1 MTASPSID
9 THAAGHTD
17 HAEQDHGH
25 GMAIEATDVAEAT
38 APDAI
43 DDRVGREAN
52 VAADVGAPRV
62 PRRTIDNAPGDGFA
76 LPPPVTAFSMAVTKR
91 SGRREPVDLNK
102 IVRAV
107 TRNCDGLYAV
117 DPMRVATR
125 TISGLYD
132 GATTRE
138 LDELSIRTA
147 ALLTAEEPEYG
158 RLAAR
163 LLAQVIE
170 KEVAGL
176 EIHAFSQSIQ
186 RGHELGL
193 INERLLGFVQAHAR
207 KLNDAIDPAL
217 NQRFDYFGLRTLYD
231 RYLLRH
237 PTARTVIETPQQ
249 FFLRIA
255 CALSGDVGD
264 ALALYRRMAQLD
276 YIPSSPTLFN
286 AGTTHEQL
294 SSCFLLDSPE
304 DSLESIYKRYMDVA
318 KLSKFSGGIGL
329 SYTRIRSRGSLIRST
344 NGLSN
349 GIVPWLKTLD
359 ASVAAV
365 NQCFAPDTHV
375 FTADGTKPIKDVAE
389 GDLVLGISGTL
400 RTVTRKMT
408 YAQQDLMVA
417 IDVKHSIAP
426 IRVTAGHPF
435 YVIRG
440 VPLEQSIARTEAWL
454 SKGKVRA
461 EWIDAGRLG
470 KGDYMA
476 QTIPYQIEPV
486 EGISEDDARLYG
498 ILLGDGHL
506 SADGMEWGVSGN
518 PAGDSHLAFVRDY
531 LDQRGIHHWETGRG
545 DRYLQ
550 IRWAT
555 GRGVVRNATNGR
567 ITSAGTATLPFNRE
581 DLYDAAGCK
590 RISRRLSH
598 LPRPHTLAM
607 LQGLI
612 ETDGGISRG
621 TEIYFTNTSRPLV
634 DALRYQ
640 LLRLG
645 VPCAGQY
652 REREQ
657 SHDGVR
663 SDGSVAQFDG
673 ITKAYDLR
681 IPAVAEI
688 AERVGCRPLTKRNW
702 IVWQGQVF
710 SRLRAVE
717 PMTPV
722 PFVIDLEVE
731 GDESYMT
738 TAGLAHNGGK
748 RKGAACVYLEPWH
761 ADVEEFLE
769 LRDNTGDEAR
779 RTHNL
784 NLANWIPDEFMR
796 RVEADATWSLFDP
809 HKVPQLTDLW
819 GEAFERAYRA
829 AEAAGLA
836 TKQVKARDLYARMMR
851 TLAQTGNGWMN
862 FKDKANRAC
871 NQTLRE
877 GNVVH
882 LSNLCT
888 EILEVTSQDE
898 TAVCNLGSINLSHHV
913 TLFDQSRIGEGDDA
927 MPVGEGTMLAAGPVD
942 AATGLRLTGRFDFD
956 KLAETVRLAVRQLDR
971 VIDLNFYPIDTA
983 RNANL
988 KWRPVGLGVMGLQDV
1003 FFKLRLP
1010 FDSEPARALSR
1021 QIAEAIYFHALSAS
1035 NELAM
1040 ELGAHPGFIDTRAA
1054 QGELQ
1059 FDAWGVAPSEPAR
1072 WDALRARIREHGLR
1086 NSLLVAIAPTA
1097 TIASI
1102 AGCYE
1107 CIEPQVSNLF
1117 KRETLSGDFLVVN
1130 RYLVQELKTL
1140 GLWTP
1145 ELRDAIKLAEGS
1157 IQGIDAIPASLRAV
1171 YRTAWELPM
1180 RSLIDMG
1187 AERGAFIDQSQS
1199 LNLFIES
1206 PNIGQLSSMYMYAW
1220 KQGLKTTY
1228 YLRSRP
1234 ATRIAKTTVSSTA
1247 TSAPKPDYTP
1257 AEAIA
1262 CSLENPEACEACQ

>member
-1 MTASPSID
+1 MTPP
-9 THAAGHTD
+9 AANLT
-17 HAEQDHGH
+17 
-25 GMAIEATDVAEAT
+25 M
-38 APDAI
+38 
-43 DDRVGREAN
+43 
-52 VAADVGAPRV
+52 
-62 PRRTIDNAPGDGFA
+62 
-76 LPPPVTAFSMAVTKR
+76 SVTKR

-107 TRNCDGLYAV
+107 TRCAEGLYSV
-117 DPMRVATR
+117 DPMRVSTR

-163 LLAQVIE
+163 LLAGVIE
-170 KEVAGL
+170 KEVAGI

-186 RGHELGL
+186 RGFDLGL
-193 INERLLGFVQAHAR
+193 INQRLLDFVQANAR
-207 KLNDAIDPAL
+207 KLNDAIDRNLDA
-217 NQRFDYFGLRTLYD
+217 RFDYFGLRTLYD

-255 CALSGDVGD
+255 CALSEDVSD

-286 AGTTHEQL
+286 SGTTHEQL

-304 DSLESIYKRYMDVA
+304 DSLEAIYKRYMDVA

-329 SYTRIRSRGSLIRST
+329 SYTRIRARGSLIRST

-365 NQCFAPDTHV
+365 NQ
-375 FTADGTKPIKDVAE
+375 
-389 GDLVLGISGTL
+389 
-400 RTVTRKMT
+400 
-408 YAQQDLMVA
+408 
-417 IDVKHSIAP
+417 
-426 IRVTAGHPF
+426 
-435 YVIRG
+435 
-440 VPLEQSIARTEAWL
+440 
-454 SKGKVRA
+454 
-461 EWIDAGRLG
+461 
-470 KGDYMA
+470 
-476 QTIPYQIEPV
+476 
-486 EGISEDDARLYG
+486 
-498 ILLGDGHL
+498 
-506 SADGMEWGVSGN
+506 
-518 PAGDSHLAFVRDY
+518 
-531 LDQRGIHHWETGRG
+531 
-545 DRYLQ
+545 
-550 IRWAT
+550 
-555 GRGVVRNATNGR
+555 
-567 ITSAGTATLPFNRE
+567 
-581 DLYDAAGCK
+581 
-590 RISRRLSH
+590 
-598 LPRPHTLAM
+598 
-607 LQGLI
+607 
-612 ETDGGISRG
+612 
-621 TEIYFTNTSRPLV
+621 
-634 DALRYQ
+634 
-640 LLRLG
+640 
-645 VPCAGQY
+645 
-652 REREQ
+652 
-657 SHDGVR
+657 
-663 SDGSVAQFDG
+663 
-673 ITKAYDLR
+673 
-681 IPAVAEI
+681 
-688 AERVGCRPLTKRNW
+688 
-702 IVWQGQVF
+702 
-710 SRLRAVE
+710 
-717 PMTPV
+717 
-722 PFVIDLEVE
+722 
-731 GDESYMT
+731 
-738 TAGLAHNGGK
+738 GGK

-761 ADVEEFLE
+761 ADIEEFLE

-796 RVEADATWSLFDP
+796 RVEADADWSLFDP
-809 HKVPQLTDLW
+809 AKVPQLTDLW
-819 GEAFERAYRA
+819 GESFERAYRA

-836 TKQVKARDLYARMMR
+836 VKKVKARDIYARMMR

-862 FKDKANRAC
+862 FKDKSNRAC
-871 NQTLRE
+871 NQTLRD

-913 TLFDQSRIGEGDDA
+913 EIFEDGKGA
-927 MPVGEGTMLAAGPVD
+927 
-942 AATGLRLTGRFDFD
+942 FDFD

-971 VIDLNFYPIDTA
+971 VIDLNFYPIETA
-983 RNANL
+983 RRANL
-988 KWRPVGLGVMGLQDV
+988 RWRPVGLGTMGLQDV

-1010 FDSEPARALSR
+1010 FDSEPARKLGR
-1021 QIAEAIYFHALSAS
+1021 EIAEAIYFHALSAS

-1040 ELGAHPGFIDTRAA
+1040 EHGKHPAFDDTRASG
-1054 QGELQ
+1054 GELQ
-1059 FDAWGVAPSEPAR
+1059 FEAWGVEPSQPER
-1072 WDALRARIREHGLR
+1072 WAELRARIKQHGLR

-1130 RYLVQELKTL
+1130 KYLVEELKKL
-1140 GLWTP
+1140 GLWTA
-1145 ELRDAIKLAEGS
+1145 EMRDRIKMAEGS
-1157 IQGIDAIPASLRAV
+1157 IQAVTEIPESLRQV

-1180 RSLIDMG
+1180 RSLIDM
-1187 AERGAFIDQSQS
+1187 AADRGAFIDQSQS

-1220 KQGLKTTY
+1220 KKGLKTTY

-1234 ATRIAKTTVSSTA
+1234 ATKIAKTTVSA
-1247 TSAPKPDYTP
+1247 PAAPVAPKPEYSED
-1257 AEAIA
+1257 EAIA